1 MSDPTTNI
9 PVVPDYELLC
19 KIGGGGYGDVWLAR
33 SVTGLY
39 RAVKIV
45 RRDNFKDERPF
56 LRELEGITRYQ
67 EMVAPGTPTQL
78 ALLHVGERPDQGWFH
93 YVMELADDAE
103 NGTEIVPSTYVPLT
117 LKELKARRGRLPAS
131 ATVSVLSSE
140 WWRSER
146 PWESVGGVSAG
157 RPS

>member
-1 MSDPTTNI
+1 M
-9 PVVPDYELLC
+9 
-19 KIGGGGYGDVWLAR
+19 AR

-56 LRELEGITRYQ
+56 LRELAGITRYQ

-78 ALLHVGERPDQGWFH
+78 ALLHVGERPDEGWFH

-103 NGTEIVPSTYVPLT
+103 NGTEIEPSTYVPLT

-131 ATVSVLSSE
+131 ECLRLALGLAQGVGILHTSGCFTVTSS
-140 WWRSER
+140 RRTS
-146 PWESVGGVSAG
+146 S
-157 RPS
+157 